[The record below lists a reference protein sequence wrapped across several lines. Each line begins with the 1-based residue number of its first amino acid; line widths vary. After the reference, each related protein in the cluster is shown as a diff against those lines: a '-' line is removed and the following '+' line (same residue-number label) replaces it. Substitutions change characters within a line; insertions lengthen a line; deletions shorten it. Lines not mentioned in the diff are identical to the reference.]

1 MRTGRKRRCYV
12 LNRFLGNITNKIDAK
27 GRVSVP
33 AHFRSIIQ
41 KAGHAELYALRS
53 LHLPALDVGGP
64 ELLSRFDK
72 RLESEDPFAETAD
85 DMSFYLHADGGF
97 LKLDGE
103 GRITITDFIRE
114 HTGVSSD
121 VTFAGANTHFQMWH
135 PDRFE
140 AHRTTVRERL
150 AEKRQLETLN
160 GGSR

>member
-1 MRTGRKRRCYV
+1 M
-12 LNRFLGNITNKIDAK
+12 NRFLGNITNKIDAK

-53 LHLPALDVGGP
+53 LHLPALDVSGP

-72 RLESEDPFAETAD
+72 RLENEDPFAETAD

>member
-1 MRTGRKRRCYV
+1 M
-12 LNRFLGNITNKIDAK
+12 K

-41 KAGHAELYALRS
+41 TAGYTELYALRS

-64 ELLSRFDK
+64 ELLMRFDK

-97 LKLDGE
+97 LKLDGD

-114 HTGVSSD
+114 HTGIATEV
-121 VTFAGANTHFQMWH
+121 VFAGANTHFQMWQ
-135 PDRFE
+135 PEQFE
-140 AHRTTVRERL
+140 MHRTRVRDRL
-150 AEKRQLETLN
+150 AEKRRMETLGVLAGN
-160 GGSR
+160 K